1 MKQEPAL
8 CLPPG
13 AIEIRRRYVCRLPKW
28 VDTDVIAGNALDILA
43 FYKNAWLESMAEDCA
58 PSKTRRAP
66 HAVDRDMLADRAMHA
81 MEILMARL
89 GAFPHES
96 GEEEPIF

>member
-13 AIEIRRRYVCRLPKW
+13 AIEIRRQYVCRLPKW
-28 VDTDVIAGNALDILA
+28 VDTDVIAGNALDILS